1 MTAIKG
7 KTVLVTG
14 AARGLG
20 KLMCEES
27 ALRGAKEI
35 IMWDIDEETLNTTAN
50 ELAAK
55 GHSVHPY
62 VVDVTDVEQ
71 IEWAASDIKSSVGTV
86 DILFNNAGIVVGK
99 SFVEHTD
106 ADIEKTIAINVLGV
120 MRVAKAFLS
129 DMIAQKSCHIINI
142 ASAAGMIAN
151 PNMSVYASSKWAV
164 LGWSE
169 SLRLELEEINKNLRV
184 LTVTPS
190 YINTGMF
197 DGVKAPMLTPIME
210 PDKIVARI
218 MKAVEKNE
226 ILLRAPFVVNAIPML
241 KGILPTRVFD
251 YVAGD
256 LMGVYESMDK
266 FKGHDKAAKAT
277 SKKDATEE
285 APRAASKA

>member
-7 KTVLVTG
+7 QSVLVTG

-27 ALRGAKEI
+27 ARRGAKEI
-35 IMWDIDEETLNTTAN
+35 IMWDIDEDTLNATAN

-55 GHSVHPY
+55 GYSVHPY
-62 VVDVTDVEQ
+62 VVDVTDVSQ
-71 IEWAASDIKSSVGTV
+71 IEWAATDIHETIGAV

-99 SFVEHTD
+99 SFVDHTD
-106 ADIEKTIAINVLGV
+106 SDIEKTIAINVLGV
-120 MRVAKAFLS
+120 MRVAKAFLPE
-129 DMIAQKSCHIINI
+129 MIKQKRGHIINI

-169 SLRLELEEINKNLRV
+169 SLRLELEEVNKNLRV

-210 PDKIVARI
+210 PEKIVARI
-218 MKAVEKNE
+218 MKAIEKNE

-266 FKGHDKAAKAT
+266 FKGHDTPTKAA
-277 SKKDATEE
+277 SKKDSTEE
-285 APRAASKA
+285 APRAASNS